1 VLLGAPVKRQNV
13 ILRSRVIRTGPHVK
27 NFVAKLRLNFRRLP
41 KNARSNRLWVVWGGS
56 LYFSQ
61 AGGRLALSPN
71 HSESAVTWANRAR
84 RYVRWNNLLCNRS
97 LTLETTGLYVTELG
111 MFGNMSR
118 RLANG
123 LAIADSLGLAAVVVT
138 RPVIFHGGIFV
149 EKIHS
154 FPTGPSLY
162 FGQAPKAA
170 KNPIDVL
177 LTHDL
182 FSDFGLE
189 KSAPQSVDRA
199 WDLARRS
206 LAVSAVATTGPT
218 PHLTIHVRGGDV
230 FGPRK
235 PKTYGQPPVAFYELV
250 LGAKK
255 WSGVTVVH
263 QDLLNPVIPGIFS
276 FCETLGIDVSSQSGT
291 IQEDLTILLGA
302 THLVAGR
309 GTFAPAVAGLG
320 KDCQEVFYFEDKCT
334 MVPLRSDVRFVRVVD
349 RDEGFTSAV
358 LSRNWQNTPEQR
370 ALMLDYPAS
379 SLEICSAPSPSR

>member
-1 VLLGAPVKRQNV
+1 VRNY
-13 ILRSRVIRTGPHVK
+13 
-27 NFVAKLRLNFRRLP
+27 VAKLRLIFRRLP

-61 AGGRLALSPN
+61 SGRKLPLSADHP
-71 HSESAVTWANRAR
+71 ESAVTWANRAR
-84 RYVRWNNLLCNRS
+84 RYVRWNNLLRNRILS
-97 LTLETTGLYVTELG
+97 LETVGLYVTELG

-118 RLANG
+118 RLANS

-138 RPVIFHGGIFV
+138 RPVIFHGGIFA

-154 FPTGPSLY
+154 FLTGPFLY
-162 FGQAPKAA
+162 FGQAPTASA
-170 KNPIDVL
+170 NPIEVL

-189 KSAPQSVDRA
+189 KCAPQSVDRA

-206 LAVSAVATTGPT
+206 LGVFAAATPGPT

-235 PKTYGQPPVAFYELV
+235 PQTYGQPPLAFYELA
-250 LGAKK
+250 LGARK

-320 KDCQEVFYFEDKCT
+320 KDCQEVFYFEDKCC
-334 MVPLRSDVRFVRVVD
+334 RCS
-349 RDEGFTSAV
+349 SK
-358 LSRNWQNTPEQR
+358 SRPV
-370 ALMLDYPAS
+370 
-379 SLEICSAPSPSR
+379 SLF